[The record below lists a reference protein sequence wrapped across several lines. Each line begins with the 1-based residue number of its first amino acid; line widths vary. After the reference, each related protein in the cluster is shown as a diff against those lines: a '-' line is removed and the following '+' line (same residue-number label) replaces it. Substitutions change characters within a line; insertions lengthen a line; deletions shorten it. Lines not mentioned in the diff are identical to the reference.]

1 MITETSLLIA
11 VAGVIFS
18 SGALVIKV
26 KDHTRQINGLD
37 KRVDQHSEEVVGLV
51 TNIVNIK
58 DDIKE
63 IKSDVKEILKN
74 GKK

>member
-1 MITETSLLIA
+1 METSLLIA
-11 VAGVIFS
+11 VAGIIFS

-26 KDHTRQINGLD
+26 KDHTKQINGLD
-37 KRVDQHSEEVVGLV
+37 KRVDRHSEEVVGLLANV
-51 TNIVNIK
+51 VNIK

>member
-1 MITETSLLIA
+1 METSLLIA
-11 VAGVIFS
+11 VAGIIFS

-26 KDHTRQINGLD
+26 KDHTKQINGLD
-37 KRVDQHSEEVVGLV
+37 KRVDRHSEEVVGLLANV
-51 TNIVNIK
+51 VNIK

-63 IKSDVKEILKN
+63 IKGDVKEILRN